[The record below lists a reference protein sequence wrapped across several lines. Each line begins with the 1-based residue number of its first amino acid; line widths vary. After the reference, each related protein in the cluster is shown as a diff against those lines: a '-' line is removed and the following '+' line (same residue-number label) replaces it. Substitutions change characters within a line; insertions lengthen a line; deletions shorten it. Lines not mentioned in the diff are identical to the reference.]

1 MKFVKHI
8 FTFLVFAF
16 LLPFAVMY
24 EKGGTNI

>member
-8 FTFLVFAF
+8 FAFLLFAF
-16 LLPFAVMY
+16 LLTFAVMH

>member
-1 MKFVKHI
+1 MKFIKHI
-8 FTFLVFAF
+8 FAFLVFAF